1 MCLVYSTLYIK
12 RVKLNLLSHAE
23 GAEDVVE
30 DVFGGDFAKVV
41 EALAE
46 VFADEVGGGV
56 GGKGL
61 LGTLKGFERLL

>member
-1 MCLVYSTLYIK
+1 MAS
-12 RVKLNLLSHAE
+12 LSHAE

-30 DVFGGDFAKVV
+30 DVLGGDFAAGDFAKVV

-46 VFADEVGGGV
+46 VFADEVSGSV

-61 LGTLKGFERLL
+61 LGTLKSFERLL